1 MKVMHECGQ
10 YSYEQVM
17 SALAETRM
25 SYENQMV
32 VLNFLVNGVKLKDL
46 GVSKQRAHARIK
58 QVLRI
63 IKTL

>member
-1 MKVMHECGQ
+1 MKVRYECGQ

-17 SALAETRM
+17 SALAKTKM
-25 SYENQMV
+25 SYENQVV
-32 VLNFLVNGVKLKDL
+32 VLNFLVNGVRLKDL

-63 IKTL
+63 IKAI